1 MKEKPNWLN
10 IKQKI
15 MNMDMS
21 LDITDIAYAFD
32 SFRGTNHFYIFFG
45 KNFDISKMEEIKDGL
60 QCCDEKHK
68 CNFVFFSC
76 ALKEEELKRIEEM
89 YGEVHLLR

>member
-1 MKEKPNWLN
+1 
-10 IKQKI
+10 
-15 MNMDMS
+15 
-21 LDITDIAYAFD
+21 
-32 SFRGTNHFYIFFG
+32 
-45 KNFDISKMEEIKDGL
+45 MEEIKDSL